1 MTVLRAQ
8 RSIRRWIFQSV
19 ALGFA
24 LLMAWTSVA
33 QDTPEGAA
41 FRDAYK
47 KYRDN
52 IFDWAERD
60 FASFV
65 TTYPQSPMLPEAVLL
80 QAQASLKMTN
90 VTRTASLLQQHFDK
104 AGPFADQYRYVIGQA
119 QFQGGDF
126 RAAADSF
133 ASVAQN
139 FTNSALLLESS
150 LGEAQARFQLR
161 EFDRVIAL
169 LQRPEGTFQRVS
181 RTRPTNPWTVQ
192 GSLVLAQALHE
203 LRQFRAAEQT
213 LLNIPDAAL
222 TPDLRWERQYL
233 LCRLIHADGRPVE
246 ALSATTNLLSLAAAA
261 TQRGLLAESSEL
273 QGDLFKELNLPEAA
287 LRAYTNNLAE
297 GISPERRRM
306 AQLQIIEIK
315 LAQEKFE
322 EAARLLQDF
331 LTAHPEDAASEMA
344 LLTTGELALRL
355 HLSPVVAGTNGTNV
369 ASAPS
374 ALPPPGTN
382 QLQRALGQF
391 DRFLSTYTNSPL
403 RGKALLNKG
412 WCLWLDGRTADS
424 VAAFKAAAETLPL
437 SEDLAV
443 ARYKLGDA
451 QFAQRDFTNA
461 LQSYLS
467 VTNTFPALP
476 RVREALAD
484 QALYQILR
492 ASVEVRDLATA
503 QSAMTNLLLL
513 APYGA
518 LAERGQY
525 LLGAGLLKVRQPASA
540 LPYFTNFGRTFPT
553 SSLLPRVELAVAR
566 AYAQEDEWEQSINA
580 FQAWI
585 GKHSTNDLRP
595 EADYSLART
604 YWLAGHETNALLAFT
619 NFIATFP
626 TNELAPRAQFWV
638 GDYHMRQ
645 GDYVSAQF
653 AFQTILTNSAWP
665 VSRLTYET
673 RLAAGRAAFA
683 RQGWK
688 EAGGELGHFTIL
700 VNDVENCPPDIA
712 AEALFALGDTLIRG
726 ETLTRPDR
734 SPWPAIE
741 RYAEARKVFE
751 KISPFSTNQVAG
763 RLVPLAHGRIGDC
776 SLQMAAQDPKLYEA
790 ATNAY
795 QRVLTN
801 ALADSSTRALAEFGL
816 ARALESMADNPAT
829 GRTSPEG
836 AALLQ
841 GAFEHYYNIVI
852 NDREVPDPI
861 RLRDAGLAAAR
872 LKEEQRQWPVVIT
885 IYQRLQDQLPP
896 LRAKLQDR
904 IDRAREQLQRENN

>member
-1 MTVLRAQ
+1 MTVFCAQ

-19 ALGFA
+19 TLGIA
-24 LLMAWTSVA
+24 LLVAWTSAA
-33 QDTPEGAA
+33 QDTPESAA
-41 FRDAYK
+41 FRSAYK

-52 IFDWAERD
+52 IYDWAERD

-65 TTYPQSPMLPEAVLL
+65 ATFPQSPLLPEAVLL
-80 QAQASLKMTN
+80 QAQAALKMTN
-90 VTRTASLLQQHFDK
+90 VTRTVSLLQQHFDK

-161 EFDRVIAL
+161 EFARVITL
-169 LQRPEGTFQRVS
+169 LQMPEGTFQRIA
-181 RTRPTNPWTVQ
+181 RTRPMNPWTVQ

-203 LRQFRAAEQT
+203 QQQFRAAEQT
-213 LLNIPDAAL
+213 LLNIPDVAL

-261 TQRGLLAESSEL
+261 TQRGLVAESSEL
-273 QGDLFKELNLPEAA
+273 QGDLLKELNLPEAA

-297 GISPERRRM
+297 GVPPERRRV

-315 LAQEKFE
+315 LGQDKFE

-331 LTAHPEDAASEMA
+331 LAAHPQDAASEMA
-344 LLTTGELALRL
+344 MLTTGELALRL
-355 HLSPVVAGTNGTNV
+355 HLSPSVAGTNGTNIAAGPAV
-369 ASAPS
+369 SPA
-374 ALPPPGTN
+374 PGTN
-382 QLQRALGQF
+382 HLQRALAQF
-391 DRFLSTYTNSPL
+391 DRLLATYTNSPL
-403 RGKALLNKG
+403 RGKALLNRG

-424 VAAFKAAAETLPL
+424 VAAFKAATEVLPL

-451 QFAQRDFTNA
+451 QFAQGDFTNA

-467 VTNTFPALP
+467 VTNTFAALP
-476 RVREALAD
+476 RVREGLAD
-484 QALYQILR
+484 QTLYQILR

-503 QSAMTNLLLL
+503 QSAMTNLHLLS
-513 APYGA
+513 PQGA
-518 LAERGQY
+518 FAERGQF

-540 LPYFTNFGRTFPT
+540 LPYLTNFASTFPT

-566 AYAQEDEWEQSINA
+566 AYAQEDEWEQAIRA
-580 FQAWI
+580 FQSWI
-585 GKHSTNDLRP
+585 GKHSTNELRT
-595 EADYSLART
+595 ETEYRLART
-604 YWLAGHETNALLAFT
+604 YWLAGQETNALLAFT
-619 NFIATFP
+619 NFIAAFP
-626 TNELAPRAQFWV
+626 TNELGPRAQFWV
-638 GDYHMRQ
+638 GDYYMRQ
-645 GDYVSAQF
+645 GDYVNAQF
-653 AFQTILTNSAWP
+653 SFQTILTNAAWP
-665 VSRLTYET
+665 VSRLTYEA

-688 EAGGELGHFTIL
+688 EAGGELGHFTVL

-726 ETLTRPDR
+726 DTLPRPDR

-751 KISPFSTNQVAG
+751 KILPFSTNQVAG
-763 RLVPLAHGRIGDC
+763 RLVPLALGRIGDC
-776 SLQMAAQDPKLYEA
+776 SLQMAAQDPRLYEA

-801 ALADSSTRALAEFGL
+801 TLADSSTRALAGYGL
-816 ARALESMADNPAT
+816 ARTLESMADIPTT

-852 NDREVPDPI
+852 SDREVPDPFW
-861 RLRDAGLAAAR
+861 LREAGFAAAR
-872 LKEEQRQWPVVIT
+872 LKEEQRQWSVAIS
-885 IYQRLQDQLPP
+885 IYQRLQDQLTP
-896 LRAKLQDR
+896 LRARLQDR
-904 IDRAREQLQRENN
+904 IDRAREQLQRERN